1 MAPKIKVTTT
11 ITWPE
16 LLKALEKFT
25 WGGSVKGTFDAK
37 EFCERDILEL
47 EKATKFLIW
56 TIRDKKKFP

>member
-1 MAPKIKVTTT
+1 MSPKVKVTTT

-16 LLKALEKFT
+16 LLEALEKFT
-25 WGGSVKGTFDAK
+25 WKGSVAGTFDPK

-56 TIRDKKKFP
+56 AIRDKKKLL